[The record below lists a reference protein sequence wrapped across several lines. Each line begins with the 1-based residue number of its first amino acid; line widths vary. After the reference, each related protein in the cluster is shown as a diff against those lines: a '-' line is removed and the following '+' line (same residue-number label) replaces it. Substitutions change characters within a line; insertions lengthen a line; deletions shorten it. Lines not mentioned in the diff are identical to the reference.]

1 MSSANPIWVPSANGR
16 DCIVGLLFTEMIG
29 GNVAGIANTC
39 EYFDAAPEAFGVI
52 VLMTIYL
59 DHIEQLPT
67 GPQFERLRVLK

>member
-1 MSSANPIWVPSANGR
+1 
-16 DCIVGLLFTEMIG
+16 MIG